1 MVDSFLAITP
11 GIATGLVFLAVA
23 ILERGYRTFLE
34 ERKVDPK
41 LKFDGAY
48 FLNIIITAG
57 SGSGIMMILSILPS
71 LITQLTQ
78 ADSVV
83 ITLFS
88 LTSQAILGYTAG
100 YTILDKLNTRVEQRY
115 AMAEAGIDVTTTV
128 TPVPTPT
135 EVK

>member
-1 MVDSFLAITP
+1 
-11 GIATGLVFLAVA
+11 
-23 ILERGYRTFLE
+23 
-34 ERKVDPK
+34 
-41 LKFDGAY
+41 
-48 FLNIIITAG
+48 
-57 SGSGIMMILSILPS
+57 MILSILPS

-128 TPVPTPT
+128 TPTTPT

>member
-1 MVDSFLAITP
+1 LVDSFLAITP
-11 GIATGLVFLAVA
+11 GIAVGLVFLAIA

-34 ERKVDPK
+34 ERKIDPTI
-41 LKFDGAY
+41 KFSGAY
-48 FLNIIITAG
+48 FLNIVITAG

-71 LITQLTQ
+71 LITQLTE

-100 YTILDKLNTRVEQRY
+100 YTILDKLNTRVETR
-115 AMAEAGIDVTTTV
+115 AALAEAEKTTT
-128 TPVPTPT
+128 T
-135 EVK
+135 